1 MVFGL
6 EHRARLANYRVMN
19 STQPFLPTAIS
30 RRSFIQNAGLA
41 VASTAVM
48 SSLGDA
54 STQEPAKTVTLA
66 FAGLAHSHTPGFIK
80 LLKGRPDVKVKT
92 VWDPEAPRAEKRAA
106 ELGSKVAGD
115 VNEIWSDPEI
125 TGVVVCSQTNHHRKL
140 VLAGAQAKKHL
151 FVEKPLGM
159 NVRECREMAD
169 AIERAGLLF
178 STGYFMRTTPQH
190 LFLKEQVAAGTF
202 GKITRVRGSNCHSA
216 ALGGRFDV
224 KPNDPA
230 NTWSWFA
237 DLKAAGFG
245 GFGDLGTHSLDLLM
259 WMLGD
264 VESVTADIKS
274 VTGHYGDIDECGEA
288 LLKFKSGVTGTL
300 GAGWVDVENPVT
312 LLISGTEGHAT
323 VVHNELFIKSTKLEG
338 ADGKKPWTKLPEALP
353 LPLNQFVNAIA
364 GQPNQPLVTP
374 REAAARVSVIEAAYN
389 AARQHA
395 WLPPA

>member
-1 MVFGL
+1 
-6 EHRARLANYRVMN
+6 MN
-19 STQPFLPTAIS
+19 TTQPFFPTAIS
-30 RRSFIQNAGLA
+30 RRRFIQNAGLA
-41 VASTAVM
+41 AASVAVI
-48 SSLGDA
+48 SSLDDA
-54 STQEPAKTVTLA
+54 GAQEPGKTVTLA
-66 FAGLAHSHTPGFIK
+66 FAGAAHVHTPSFIK
-80 LLKGRPDVKVKT
+80 LLKSRTDVKVKA
-92 VWDPEAPRAEKRAA
+92 VWDAEAPRAEKRAA
-106 ELGSKVAGD
+106 DFGCKVAAD
-115 VNEIWSDPEI
+115 VREIWSDPEI
-125 TGVVVCSQTNHHRKL
+125 AGVVVCAETNRHREL
-140 VLAGAQAKKHL
+140 VLAGAKAKKHM

-159 NVRECREMAD
+159 NARESREMAH
-169 AIERAGLLF
+169 AIEHGGLLF
-178 STGYFMRTTPQH
+178 STGYVMRTQPIH
-190 LFLKEQVAAGTF
+190 LFLKEQIAAGAF

-216 ALGGRFDV
+216 ALGGWFDV

-230 NTWSWFA
+230 NTWRWMA
-237 DLKAAGFG
+237 DFKQSGCG
-245 GFGDLGTHSLDLLM
+245 GFGDLGTHTLDILM

-264 VESVTADIKS
+264 IESVTADIKS

-323 VVHNELFIKSTKLEG
+323 VVRNELFFKSTKVEG

-389 AARQHA
+389 AARQQV